1 MAEKLRDLRS
11 ECQGHMHILFRQVN
25 VGLDGHEIVAQS
37 DMLLRFTEHDL
48 LTCRQFRYMLIDV
61 ACTHFADTLYSRDIV
76 RGVSADGKH
85 LDNLRRAADA
95 VFFADR
101 LHVHYLI
108 LTACLSRLDL
118 ENVIVDELAVILV
131 RRYHIY
137 LKACGSLFLR
147 H

>member
-1 MAEKLRDLRS
+1 
-11 ECQGHMHILFRQVN
+11 MHILFRQVN

-48 LTCRQFRYMLIDV
+48 LTCRQFRYMFIDV
-61 ACTHFADTLYSRDIV
+61 LYCSVFGYQLACTHFADALYSRDIV

-85 LDNLRRAADA
+85 LDNLGRTADA
-95 VFFADR
+95 VFFADC
-101 LHVHYLI
+101 LHVHDLI